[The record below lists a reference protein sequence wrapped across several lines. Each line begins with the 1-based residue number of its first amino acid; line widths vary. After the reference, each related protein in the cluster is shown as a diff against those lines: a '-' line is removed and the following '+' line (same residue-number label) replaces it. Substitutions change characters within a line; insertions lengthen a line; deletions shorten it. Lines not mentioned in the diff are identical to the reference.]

1 MKKTV
6 AIDMDGVIADVEA
19 HFLNWYER
27 DYGVNMTKDDLLG
40 KSEEEAF
47 PEKGLVRKFAS
58 TEGFFSTVPVMSG
71 AVEALQK
78 LQEHFEIYIVSA
90 AMEFPQSL
98 VEKRRWL
105 QEHFPFIGWKNIVLC
120 GDKSIINT
128 DFMVDDHIK
137 NLDYCQGKPI
147 MFHAFHNLDHDHH
160 VRANN
165 WDEVV
170 QILMKEV

>member
-6 AIDMDGVIADVEA
+6 AVDMDGVIADVEA

-27 DYGVNMTKDDLLG
+27 DYGVKMTKDDLLG

-47 PEKGLVRKFAS
+47 PEKGLVRNFAS
-58 TEGFFSTVPVMSG
+58 TEGFFSTVPVMPG
-71 AVEALQK
+71 AVEALRK

-98 VEKRRWL
+98 VEKRQWL
-105 QEHFPFIGWKNIVLC
+105 REHFPFISWKNIVLC

-147 MFHAFHNLDHDHH
+147 MFQAFHNLDHDHH
-160 VRANN
+160 VRATN
-165 WDEVV
+165 WDEVIE
-170 QILMKEV
+170 ILMKEV

>member
-27 DYGVNMTKDDLLG
+27 DYGIKMTKDDLLG

-58 TEGFFSTVPVMSG
+58 TEGFFSTVPVMPG
-71 AVEALQK
+71 AVEAIQK

-98 VEKRRWL
+98 VEKRQWL
-105 QEHFPFIGWKNIVLC
+105 QEHFPFIGWKNIILC

-147 MFHAFHNLDHDHH
+147 MFQAFHNLDHEHH
-160 VRANN
+160 VRATN
-165 WDEVV
+165 WDEVLE
-170 QILMKEV
+170 ILMKEV